1 MTAEPSDP
9 MARRVFV
16 VGSTG
21 YIGRQVVQALVARGH
36 QVVAFA
42 RRRSGV
48 GGRATEVETDAAL
61 VGAQVRYGDVN
72 DPLSLARDGFGG
84 EAFEVI
90 VSCLATRT
98 GAPADAWQIEH
109 QANLNVLAA
118 GRAAGVRHFV
128 LLSAICVQKPK
139 LEFQHAKLAFER
151 ALSESGL
158 DYSIVRPTAFFKS
171 LSGQVAKVQAGGAFA
186 IFGDGQRTACKPIS
200 ERDLAQFIA
209 ACLEDPDKRNAIL
222 PIGGPGPAITPL
234 QQGTLLFTL
243 AGRTPHFRR
252 VPVGLL
258 DVIIG
263 VLAGLGR
270 IFPRLADQAER
281 ARIGRY
287 YATESMLLWDPRAG
301 RYDPEL
307 TPSFGADTLE
317 DFYARVLREG
327 LAGQELGDH
336 AVFSRPRKR

>member
-1 MTAEPSDP
+1 MTAERSDP

-16 VGSTG
+16 AGATG
-21 YIGRQVVQALVARGH
+21 YLGQHVVQALVARGH
-36 QVVAFA
+36 LVVAFA

-48 GGRATEVETDAAL
+48 GGRATEVETEAKLA
-61 VGAQVRYGDVN
+61 GAEVRYGDVN
-72 DPLSLARDGFGG
+72 DPSSLAKDGFRG

-98 GAPADAWQIEH
+98 GAPAAAWRIEH

-118 GRAAGVRHFV
+118 GRAAGARHFV
-128 LLSAICVQKPK
+128 LLSAICVQRPK
-139 LEFQHAKLAFER
+139 LEFQRAKLAFEQ
-151 ALSESGL
+151 ALIESGL

-186 IFGDGQRTACKPIS
+186 IFGDGRGTACKPIS
-200 ERDLAQFIA
+200 ERDLARFVA

-234 QQGTLLFTL
+234 EQGGLLFRLL
-243 AGRTPHFRR
+243 ARPPRFRR

-258 DVIIG
+258 DVIIR

-270 IFPRLADQAER
+270 LFPRLADHAER

-287 YATESMLLWDPRAG
+287 YATESMLHWDPRAG

-317 DFYARVLREG
+317 DFYARVLKEG

-336 AVFSRPRKR
+336 AVFSRPRAR